1 MTGDG
6 VNDSPALKQAAI
18 GIAMGLNGSA
28 VAKEAA
34 DVVLLDDNFAS
45 IVTGIREGRLLFANL
60 KKSIAYT
67 LAHWTPEVFPV
78 LMWGFG
84 GVVQPMGS
92 MLALCVDLL
101 TELVPATSFVY
112 EDAESLIMKQ
122 PPRNPK
128 TDKLTSFNLLFYSF
142 FQSGVIIF
150 CGCLFYYFRAFQHYG
165 ISPLQL
171 MNNNNKFFP
180 AESDDRVIIS
190 SHDGREYDS
199 SEQKE
204 ILQSIFS
211 GWYLMIVIGQVSHLF
226 QCRTSYLS
234 IFEHGV
240 FRNKVSNFGAV
251 LAVCLACFVVYCP
264 GIRDVVS
271 ARNPVSLEI
280 LYASLLV
287 SGAMWAYGEGR
298 KYIIRTYPDSP
309 ITKVLA
315 W

>member
-1 MTGDG
+1 
-6 VNDSPALKQAAI
+6 
-18 GIAMGLNGSA
+18 MGLNGSA

-67 LAHWTPEVFPV
+67 LAHLTPEVLPV
-78 LMWGFG
+78 LMWGFA
-84 GVVQPMGS
+84 GVVQPQGS

-112 EDAESLIMKQ
+112 EEAESLIMKQ

-128 TDKLTSFNLLFYSF
+128 TDKLTSFNLLFYAYA
-142 FQSGVIIF
+142 QGGLIVTG
-150 CGCLFYYFRAFQHYG
+150 GCLFYFFRAFQHYG
-165 ISPLQL
+165 ISPLQV

-240 FRNKVSNFGAV
+240 FRNKMATFGAV

-264 GIRDVVS
+264 GIRDIVS
-271 ARNPVSLEI
+271 ARNPVSLEV

-298 KYIIRTYPDSP
+298 KYFIRTYPDSP
-309 ITKVLA
+309 ITKVLV